1 MQLPKLSI
9 NNYQFTILVFILLVI
24 AGINAFITMPR
35 TEDPP
40 ITVPGGSV
48 IVIYPGASPVDL
60 EELVATPVED
70 AINELDDIKRIK
82 TTIREGLAYFS
93 VEFFFG
99 TDANEKYD
107 EMVQQVNGIRNQLPE
122 GILDLYYLEWTTSDV
137 VIMQLALVSEEA
149 SYRELESVAER
160 LKKRLQKANG
170 VKGVDIRAY
179 PEQEIRVSLD
189 FEKMAQMHI
198 SVDQVEQAIR
208 SNNANIPGGSMNLSD
223 KTFSIQTS
231 GSFESP
237 EQMGKTIVHTANG
250 KIVRL
255 EDIAT
260 IQYDYEDHR
269 YFARVN
275 QQSCIFLTIKQK
287 PNYNIFSI
295 RKDLEPELVRFA
307 NTIPDHISLFTVFD
321 QSVWVDKR
329 INNFLMNLLQ
339 GIILVG
345 MLIFL
350 ALGARSA
357 IVVIIAI
364 PLSIIMGVF
373 LVDASGF
380 GLQQISI
387 AGLVVSLGLLVDNS
401 IVVVENINRYR
412 SMGYSP
418 KEAAIAGTSEIG
430 WPVISATATTIL
442 AFIPII
448 MMPEASGEFIKS
460 LPITIMYTLVMSL
473 LVALSLTP
481 LITSKLFKSNGKTH
495 PNEDT
500 HKTKPSIFSKILQ
513 RIIEGPYRSSLE
525 FALRHKWLTIGG
537 SVLVLVVSLYVF
549 QFVGVSFFPKAE
561 KPQFLIQ
568 INLPDGSS
576 IEKTDQVTHYVEG
589 VLDTIP
595 EIVHYTANIGHGN
608 ARIYYNIFEKNYAR
622 NFAEIFVQLD
632 EYKPVEFDILITELR
647 QLFASYPGARI
658 NIKEFEQGHPI
669 EAPIMI
675 FFTGENLE
683 VLETIS
689 TDFEE
694 IVAAQSG
701 AINVENELSKKQ
713 MDLHFNINREKAGI
727 YGVPIASI
735 DKTIRT
741 AITGMN
747 IATFR
752 DQEGKEYPIVLRMP
766 EGDTIT
772 PADFDQIFVASMS
785 GKMIPLMQLASIE
798 FVASPSKIQRFDL
811 ERTALVKADLE
822 KGANLDEAMEPVIRE
837 LKAYSF
843 PPGYNYVISGELESR
858 GESFGGMQIAIIIA
872 MLSIFAVLV
881 LQFRSFVQPLI
892 IFSAIPF
899 AAIGM
904 VWALLVTGNTF
915 SFSAFIGLISL
926 VGIVVNNSIILVD
939 YSNKLIKQGM
949 NLKKAIINAGETR
962 FTPIILT
969 SLTTIGGLLPLT
981 LSGSTMWAPM
991 GWTIIGGLVASTFV
1005 TPVVVPVLYALFTV
1019 DKGTSGPVDK

>member
-1 MQLPKLSI
+1 MQLPKLAIS
-9 NNYQFTILVFILLVI
+9 NYQFTLLVFMLLVI

-40 ITVPGGSV
+40 ITIPGGSV

-70 AINELDDIKRIK
+70 AINELDDINRIK
-82 TTIREGLAYFS
+82 TTISEGPAYFS
-93 VEFFFG
+93 VEFYFG
-99 TDANEKYD
+99 TDAKDKFD
-107 EMVQQVNGIRNQLPE
+107 EMVQKVNGIRNELPE
-122 GILDLYYLEWTTSDV
+122 DILDLYYLEWTTSDV
-137 VIMQLALVSEEA
+137 VIMQLALISEEA
-149 SYRELESVAER
+149 SYREMESVAER
-160 LKKRLQKANG
+160 MKKRLQKVEG
-170 VKGVDIRAY
+170 VKEVEIRAF

-189 FEKMAQMHI
+189 FEKMAQMNI
-198 SVDQVEQAIR
+198 PIDQVEQAIL
-208 SNNANIPGGSMNLSD
+208 SNNANIPGGSLKIAG

-231 GSFESP
+231 GSFDSP
-237 EQMGKTIVHTANG
+237 GEMGKTIVHTANG
-250 KIVRL
+250 KMVRL
-255 EDIAT
+255 EDIAS
-260 IQYDYEDHR
+260 IRYDYEDER

-275 QQSCIFLTIKQK
+275 HEPCIFITVKQK
-287 PNYNIFSI
+287 PDFNIFTI
-295 RKDLEPELVRFA
+295 RDGLDPEIRRFES
-307 NTIPDHISLFTVFD
+307 TLPDHLSLFTVFD

-345 MLIFL
+345 ILIFL

-364 PLSIIMGVF
+364 PLSIVMGIF
-373 LVDASGF
+373 LVDATGF

-412 SMGYSP
+412 ALGYSSR
-418 KEAAIAGTSEIG
+418 EASIKGTTEIG

-460 LPITIMYTLVMSL
+460 LPITIMFTLVMSL
-473 LVALSLTP
+473 LVALTLTP
-481 LITSKLFKSNGKTH
+481 LITSKIFK
-495 PNEDT
+495 DR
-500 HKTKPSIFSKILQ
+500 KPRKGDPDRVRSENSVFSKTLK
-513 RIIEGPYRSSLE
+513 RVIEGPYRRSLH
-525 FALRHKWLTIGG
+525 FALDHRWLTIGL
-537 SVLVLVVSLYVF
+537 SLVFLLFSLVIF
-549 QFVGVSFFPKAE
+549 QFVGISFFPKAE

-568 INLPDGSS
+568 INLPDGTN
-576 IEKTDQVTHYVEG
+576 IDKTDAVTRYVER

-595 EIVHYTANIGHGN
+595 EVSSFTSNIGHGN
-608 ARIYYNIFEKNYAR
+608 ARIYYNIFEKNYAK
-622 NFAEIFVQLD
+622 NFAEVFVQLD
-632 EYKPVEFDILITELR
+632 EYKPREFNALIAELR
-647 QLFASYPGARI
+647 ELFSTYPGARI

-669 EAPIMI
+669 EAPVMI
-675 FFTGENLE
+675 YITGENLDI
-683 VLETIS
+683 LEAIS
-689 TDFEE
+689 GDIEQT
-694 IVAAQSG
+694 VAAQPG

-713 MDLHFNINREKAGI
+713 MDLHFSINREKAGI

-741 AITGMN
+741 AITGLN
-747 IATFR
+747 VSSFR
-752 DQEGKEYPIVLRMP
+752 DQEGKEYPIILRMP
-766 EGDTIT
+766 EGNDLSPT
-772 PADFDQIFVASMS
+772 DFDKIYVTSMS
-785 GKMIPLMQLASIE
+785 GKMIPLKQLTSIE

-811 ERTALVKADLE
+811 ERSALVKADLK
-822 KGANLDEAMEPVIRE
+822 KGANLDEVMKPVMAKLRD
-837 LKAYSF
+837 YPF
-843 PPGYNYVISGELESR
+843 PPGYDYVISGELESR

-881 LQFRSFVQPLI
+881 LQFRSFGQPLI

-904 VWALLVTGNTF
+904 VWALLITGNTF

-939 YSNKLIKQGM
+939 YSNKLIAAGTGM
-949 NLKKAIINAGETR
+949 REAIVTAGETR

-981 LSGSTMWAPM
+981 LSGSSMWAPM

-1005 TPVVVPVLYALFTV
+1005 TPLIVPVLYALFSGKPG
-1019 DKGTSGPVDK
+1019 DKV